1 MSTSE
6 QTPAPSQQQQQQQ
19 RVRKPPFADWPTIKI
34 LTPPQGRFS
43 PKTDEW
49 CFTYCS
55 QSVSGR
61 LHGKEPNCR
70 SVCIRKVFP
79 HEVRNVLSFQ
89 RHNEVGP
96 DGKAKYPLPA
106 EGQPSNLPRI
116 LGGTPKY
123 DSGDP
128 PPNAPASPTKHW
140 DEGWYFW
147 TGKGKWTVLQKTEEM
162 MLDFQRQQKLE
173 QIRQSRKDTWQEY
186 QDQMQQNAGEQVG
199 ERKSRGPPWW
209 TPLVPPKSVQ
219 DTSSLSLLVPLPPD
233 FPPLLDKIKKL
244 LAPSQ
249 KVLGILYESVT
260 SGEQKQF
267 AERVWAKAK
276 TDQPYI
282 LAQRTCFHAYDQ
294 WKKRSVTEEDDG
306 KKGSP

>member
-61 LHGKEPNCR
+61 FHGKEPSCR
-70 SVCIRKVFP
+70 SVCLRRVFP
-79 HEVRNVLSFQ
+79 HEVRNILSFH

-96 DGKAKYPLPA
+96 DGKAKYPLPV

-116 LGGTPKY
+116 LGGTPKN
-123 DSGDP
+123 DSDDQP
-128 PPNAPASPTKHW
+128 SSTSASPIKHW
-140 DEGWYFW
+140 DEGWYVW

-162 MLDFQRQQKLE
+162 MLDFQRQRQLE
-173 QIRQSRKDTWQEY
+173 QIRQKRKDMWLEQ
-186 QDQMQQNAGEQVG
+186 QDQMKQNGGELVGEQ
-199 ERKSRGPPWW
+199 RPRGPPWW
-209 TPLVPPKSVQ
+209 TPLVPPKSVE

-233 FPPLLDKIKKL
+233 FPPLLDKIKKFL
-244 LAPSQ
+244 EPSQ
-249 KVLGILYESVT
+249 KVLNIFYESIS

-267 AERVWAKAK
+267 ALRVWEKAK
-276 TDQPYI
+276 TDEPFI
-282 LAQRTCFHAYDQ
+282 LAQRTCSHVYEQ
-294 WKKRSVTEEDDG
+294 WKKHSVAEEDDG